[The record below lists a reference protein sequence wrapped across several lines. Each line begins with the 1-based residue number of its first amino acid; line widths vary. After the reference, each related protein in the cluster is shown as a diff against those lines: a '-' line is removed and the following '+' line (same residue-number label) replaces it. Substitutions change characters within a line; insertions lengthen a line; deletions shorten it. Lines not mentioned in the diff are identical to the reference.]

1 MTLYES
7 LTIALAV
14 VSAVLSLISITVVI
28 FDLGYKLGMQKFE
41 QYRHY
46 GRLLASY
53 YFKSCEAK
61 TKGMRTNGDPSKK
74 ISAVISIKIK
84 NCSAYPVTI
93 DSTYVTNE
101 LYGTDV
107 KSYHDNGFSFELMWE
122 KANRNGKPIETTV
135 DVCEKLVLPITLQP
149 YEIKLLSV
157 QIPHFEQHVK
167 NYGDTVYPYLH
178 FTTARKE
185 YAIKV
190 EIPEYHALL
199 SAI

>member
-14 VSAVLSLISITVVI
+14 ASTIISLISITIVI
-28 FDLGYKLGMQKFE
+28 LDLGYKLGKQKFE

-53 YFKSCEAK
+53 YFKSCDAK
-61 TKGMRTNGDPSKK
+61 TKGMCTDGDPSKK
-74 ISAVISIKIK
+74 ISAVISLKIK

-93 DSTYVTNE
+93 DSAYVTSK
-101 LYGTDV
+101 LHGIDD

-122 KANRNGKPIETTV
+122 DAYRNEKKTQTTV
-135 DVCEKLVLPITLQP
+135 DACEKLILPITLQP

-157 QIPHFEQHVK
+157 QIPHFERHVK
-167 NYGDTVYPYLH
+167 KHGDTVYPYLH
-178 FTTARKE
+178 FTTTRKE
-185 YAIKV
+185 YTIKV